1 MFNFTAFDVMSE
13 LAFGQLLN
21 MLEQNENCP
30 WVRVIFDF
38 IKIDARMNAV
48 GQLLPPVQILLR
60 SLFGRYIGEKKA
72 EHFCFCEERVSYRL
86 SAGSGKADIWNLLL

>member
-21 MLEQNENCP
+21 MLEQNEYCP

-48 GQLLPPVQILLR
+48 G
-60 SLFGRYIGEKKA
+60 
-72 EHFCFCEERVSYRL
+72 
-86 SAGSGKADIWNLLL
+86 